1 MLWLKLNKYR
11 SLFSRKLSELT
22 GRTRMHLRRLQWAD
36 RVVFNRLAKSHH
48 ILVIIRLV
56 KNTQELKTRIPELQ
70 LDLLASLV
78 RWWHTRQTFLVT
90 MQPIDYFLASW
101 TSSGSHQ
108 SPHWTTA
115 AIFTRQA
122 QTEQKCKTE
131 ARHKVKKHVPGPA
144 AGRTATNTSCYNIY
158 SLGYPDVVRVL
169 TATFPNAMQA
179 KQMKTWSNRSL
190 CGRCDVSTATHRKH
204 HTAKS
209 LHLKIGR
216 SSRGVCTW
224 LDLNC
229 RVVGS
234 TPS

>member
-22 GRTRMHLRRLQWAD
+22 GRTRLHLRRLQWAD
-36 RVVFNRLAKSHH
+36 WVVFNRLAKSHH
-48 ILVIIRLV
+48 ILEIIRLE
-56 KNTQELKTRIPELQ
+56 KNTQELKSRIPELQ

-122 QTEQKCKTE
+122 QTEQKCKNE

-144 AGRTATNTSCYNIY
+144 AGHSKKHKLLQYLQSRLSRCCTS
-158 SLGYPDVVRVL
+158 
-169 TATFPNAMQA
+169 
-179 KQMKTWSNRSL
+179 
-190 CGRCDVSTATHRKH
+190 THRNISKCNASK
-204 HTAKS
+204 TDENMIKPFS
-209 LHLKIGR
+209 LWTLWRLYSH
-216 SSRGVCTW
+216 SQE
-224 LDLNC
+224 
-229 RVVGS
+229 
-234 TPS
+234 TPHS

>member
-11 SLFSRKLSELT
+11 SLFRRKLSELT

-36 RVVFNRLAKSHH
+36 WVVFNRLAKSNH
-48 ILVIIRLV
+48 ILDHPIRKKHAGAKKQDPRTAAGPVGFSGTLMTHEANFSCDDGANRLFFS
-56 KNTQELKTRIPELQ
+56 K
-70 LDLLASLV
+70 LDFF
-78 RWWHTRQTFLVT
+78 RF
-90 MQPIDYFLASW
+90 
-101 TSSGSHQ
+101 SS

-144 AGRTATNTSCYNIY
+144 AGCTATNTSCYNIY

-209 LHLKIGR
+209 LHLKTGR